1 MASKYLER
9 MAHDKYFLTALCKD
23 ERLVSANKQGS
34 QKLQELANKALAD
47 VEKRQVRSHY
57 PNLIKLTSD
66 PLTHKI

>member
-47 VEKRQVRSHY
+47 LEKRQVRSHY
-57 PNLIKLTSD
+57 LNLIKLTSD
-66 PLTHKI
+66 PLTHKV